1 MKPRR
6 KTRKQMNEAEQLMVT
21 FEDGTEDLPS
31 IRDIPLIKLAIDHV
45 LAGTNAKDIRD
56 SFVEAG
62 FSCGMDRAYSVI
74 KIAKQ
79 EIAKEGYKD
88 FACNFSWAQSNLMDI
103 HARALANNDDRMR
116 VVVIKE
122 LIGLWQLDKPE
133 EEKAEEITD
142 EMIEAFEQKLLR

>member
-1 MKPRR
+1 
-6 KTRKQMNEAEQLMVT
+6 
-21 FEDGTEDLPS
+21 
-31 IRDIPLIKLAIDHV
+31 
-45 LAGTNAKDIRD
+45 
-56 SFVEAG
+56 
-62 FSCGMDRAYSVI
+62 
-74 KIAKQ
+74 
-79 EIAKEGYKD
+79 
-88 FACNFSWAQSNLMDI
+88 MDI